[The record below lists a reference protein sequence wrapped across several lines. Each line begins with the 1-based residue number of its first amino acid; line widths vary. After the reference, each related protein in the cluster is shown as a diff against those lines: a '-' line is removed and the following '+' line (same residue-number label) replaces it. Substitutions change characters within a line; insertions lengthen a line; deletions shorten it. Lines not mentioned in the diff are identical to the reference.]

1 MVGKKGFDDH
11 DNFQWNLEN
20 GQFIKKAFVLDSVE
34 SFLYVKNYR
43 SGLYVIVIVFAKLMV
58 GLVSSNEAECSFFGS
73 DFDVQFFLQV
83 TKYNAVIHFRVTIAD
98 LWICSFSFSQV

>member
-1 MVGKKGFDDH
+1 MKFSTTKLYGGWDSIFDFCFKVLVSKKGFDDH

-43 SGLYVIVIVFAKLMV
+43 GGLYVIVIVFAKLMV

-73 DFDVQFFLQV
+73 DFGVQFFFAS
-83 TKYNAVIHFRVTIAD
+83 Y
-98 LWICSFSFSQV
+98 